1 MNNIVMEEL
10 KRVLQPSYIIN
21 ESITEHDRKFL
32 VINLMYFFDND
43 YIQLFE
49 LLSKFIQIQEI
60 AQNGGAPVAKQI
72 LAELDVLEMKGETYE
87 MEEQEIEAV
96 GKFIDDS
103 GREYEMFLAEE
114 KLSFFRIMLEE
125 KGLDN
130 EIIDVEHKDNIHK
143 IEMDVL
149 IDLMESVNIQEQK
162 KIEKTMRYID
172 FKNGDMMHYMKHLAT
187 GYIVTNY

>member
-21 ESITEHDRKFL
+21 ESITEHDRKFIA
-32 VINLMYFFDND
+32 INLMYFFDND
-43 YIQLFE
+43 YDLLFE
-49 LLSKFIQIQEI
+49 LFSKFLQIQEI
-60 AQNGGAPVAKQI
+60 VKDGGVPVAKQI
-72 LAELDVLEMKGETYE
+72 LKELEVLETKGEIEE
-87 MEEQEIEAV
+87 MDKQVTESV
-96 GKFIDDS
+96 GQFTDDN
-103 GREYEMFLAEE
+103 GRHYEMFIGEE

-149 IDLMESVNIQEQK
+149 IDLMESVNKQDQK
-162 KIEKTMRYID
+162 KIEETMRFID

-187 GYIVTNY
+187 GYVVTHY